1 MKNLYYLFIALLFF
15 SCSDT
20 EDAEPDSVKK
30 YLSSNIFKESG
41 SYTIFNNN
49 TVLNLNNTDFI
60 DFKITTSQ
68 FNLNYSYHDLLD
80 PNNANCYEDKSMGG
94 GYTVLV
100 DNENAFT
107 VQFNSPNRKYEY
119 TYGSNGSIK
128 LKTTGTS
135 GFGGTWTSDSVCL
148 LYTSDAADE

>member
-15 SCSDT
+15 SCSDS
-20 EDAEPDSVKK
+20 EDAEPDSIKK

-49 TVLNLNNTDFI
+49 TVLNLVIDFI

-94 GYTVLV
+94 GY
-100 DNENAFT
+100 
-107 VQFNSPNRKYEY
+107 
-119 TYGSNGSIK
+119 NGS
-128 LKTTGTS
+128 S
-135 GFGGTWTSDSVCL
+135 R
-148 LYTSDAADE
+148 